1 MRLTASKDAT
11 QRRIGD
17 FFFLGPLA
25 KRKSRNCLNVHNQ
38 GFRNSTQFNSALA
51 ALS

>member
-17 FFFLGPLA
+17 FFFFLGPLA
-25 KRKSRNCLNVHNQ
+25 KRKSRNCLNV
-38 GFRNSTQFNSALA
+38 GFRKSTQFNSALA